1 MYVAWRTGSGPAH
14 PVNESAM
21 YVCNC
26 NALTQKQ
33 VREAIKNRPRDVEA
47 VYRYHQCQPQ
57 CGRCVPDIRE
67 MLDEARETEAA

>member
-1 MYVAWRTGSGPAH
+1 
-14 PVNESAM
+14 M

-26 NALTQKQ
+26 NGLTEKQ
-33 VREAIKNRPRDVEA
+33 VHEAIKNRPRDVEA

>member
-1 MYVAWRTGSGPAH
+1 
-14 PVNESAM
+14 M

-26 NALTQKQ
+26 NGLTKKQ

-47 VYRYHQCQPQ
+47 VYRYYECQPQ